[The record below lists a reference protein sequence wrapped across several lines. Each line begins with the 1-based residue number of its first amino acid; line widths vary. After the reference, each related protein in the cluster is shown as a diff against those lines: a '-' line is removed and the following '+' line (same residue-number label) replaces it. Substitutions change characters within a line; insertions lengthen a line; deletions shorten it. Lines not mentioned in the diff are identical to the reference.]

1 MNDVLERFHRTLV
14 EEIRAHR
21 PSYLEGPF
29 TVAEIYQNLVPYS
42 THRDRIGVEM
52 NGDYEDALL
61 RLLAGE
67 GDYLALDSEHALRQ
81 LREELDRP
89 HPNTGVYREF
99 AAVDVRLNPDHLDLQ
114 GWDEA
119 SDEPTGEEG
128 DGAEAPE
135 DATSEGLGDLGG
147 ARRAADASGRDEGP
161 AGFWSAAGAASRHEG
176 GDEAPLAAPRPDD
189 DPTGGD
195 GGGHEDEDHGETKAS
210 EGESGE
216 VDACRWCRAELP
228 DHPHLN
234 FCPFCGTD
242 IRLIPCAQCGE
253 EVEPGWRFCVSCGTE
268 AEV

>member
-29 TVAEIYQNLVPYS
+29 TVAEIYQNLVPYG
-42 THRDRIGVEM
+42 THRDRIGVDM

-67 GDYLALDSEHALRQ
+67 GDYLVLDSEHALRQ
-81 LREELDRP
+81 LREELHGP

-99 AAVDVRLNPDHLDLQ
+99 AAVDVRLNPDQLDLQ
-114 GWDEA
+114 EWDGEPDGPKGEGEDEA
-119 SDEPTGEEG
+119 VVSG
-128 DGAEAPE
+128 

-147 ARRAADASGRDEGP
+147 ARRAADASGSDDGP
-161 AGFWSAAGAASRHEG
+161 AGFWSAAGAASGQEG

-189 DPTGGD
+189 DAANGTAID
-195 GGGHEDEDHGETKAS
+195 HEDGDHEESTAS
-210 EGESGE
+210 EGEAE
-216 VDACRWCRAELP
+216 EADACRWCRAELP
-228 DHPHLN
+228 NHPHLN

-242 IRLIPCAQCGE
+242 IRLIPCPQCGE

-268 AEV
+268 VEI